1 MRSLYL
7 LFILTYNFIKCFVWI
22 IQSVKKPFHF
32 DKRHVHLRLGI
43 PSAMRQPAPAWQQ
56 GCVILQPQHTI
67 KLMNTFNTVS
77 SCTDVWNAWWN
88 CDGKSWENFI
98 AQYRCCAVSKITFV
112 VEYFCV
118 QWFNFWKLNFLWDK
132 YFNSAKVWLFVC

>member
-77 SCTDVWNAWWN
+77 SCTDVWNA
-88 CDGKSWENFI
+88 
-98 AQYRCCAVSKITFV
+98 
-112 VEYFCV
+112 
-118 QWFNFWKLNFLWDK
+118 
-132 YFNSAKVWLFVC
+132 